1 MKRIIE
7 WLIDIED
14 LARRNYAGL
23 AAAFITDDDFHEF
36 VNRLAKD
43 ETMHFQFMND
53 ALVCLQNSPDLAAE
67 IRLDKYTMAN
77 VATPLRRIEDAINNG
92 KMNQQLIMEAI
103 YESELS
109 EWNDIFLYVIN
120 ALKDNCLQ
128 FKVMGPSI
136 QNHLRTIADFLEN
149 RPEAKAFLAKFENLS
164 PVWEEKVLVVDDYP
178 PILELVCSL
187 LSKDGAVDTA
197 SNGKEA
203 LEKAARQYYAVI
215 ISDIDMPIM
224 SGLEFYKKLKQD
236 HGDVGR
242 RFIFISGSLNQET
255 RAYLKSENLNYMA
268 KPFHLRDL
276 RQAVHGIID
285 QNTL

>member
-7 WLIDIED
+7 WLIGIEALAGEIYAD
-14 LARRNYAGL
+14 LAAVFSEDESLRV
-23 AAAFITDDDFHEF
+23 F
-36 VNRLAKD
+36 VDRLARD
-43 ETMHFQFMND
+43 ESRHYQYMKD
-53 ALVCLQNSPDLAAE
+53 ALACLQDNPDLASE
-67 IRLDKYTMAN
+67 ILLDQQTIAN
-77 VATPLRRIEDAINNG
+77 VETPLKRIETAINTG
-92 KMNQQLIMEAI
+92 KIDQQLIMASI
-103 YESELS
+103 YASEHS

-120 ALKDNCLQ
+120 ALKDNCPR
-128 FKVMGPSI
+128 FNVIGPSI
-136 QNHLRTIADFLEN
+136 QNHLRTITDFLEN
-149 RPEAKAFLAKFENLS
+149 RPEAKTFLAKIENLL

-178 PILELVCSL
+178 PILELVSSL

-197 SNGKEA
+197 RNGKDA
-203 LEKAARQYYAVI
+203 LEKTTRQYYAVI

-268 KPFHLRDL
+268 KPFQLRDL